1 MYELTKGH
9 GEIIITKKEKRG
21 SYIVCRMFDD
31 DKKAE
36 RIAKEIVKRMN
47 NVSISFNEGYEKGW
61 SEATSEACKEI
72 AKNYQP
78 NKR

>member
-47 NVSISFNEGYEKGW
+47 N
-61 SEATSEACKEI
+61 AT
-72 AKNYQP
+72 
-78 NKR
+78 